1 MSQSKELY
9 LRYRTVIATKI
20 VLFKKEKESKK
31 MEVGQRA
38 GESPR
43 LKNPVS
49 TVSVLL
55 GHLPDH
61 IFSDV

>member
-1 MSQSKELY
+1 
-9 LRYRTVIATKI
+9 
-20 VLFKKEKESKK
+20 

-55 GHLPDH
+55 DYLPDH
-61 IFSDV
+61 AFSDV